1 MQLDTEDRFPSD
13 DGNMFDGQGI
23 LNNLSD
29 NGTSG
34 DDRRGSDDDSDCMGS
49 MDEETG
55 SDTSD
60 TLVNG
65 VVSLLSDDS
74 DDDMSFV
81 RREFGM
87 LQLS

>member
-1 MQLDTEDRFPSD
+1 MRLDTEDRFPSD
-13 DGNMFDGQGI
+13 DGSMLDGQSI
-23 LNNLSD
+23 RNNLSD
-29 NGTSG
+29 NETSG
-34 DDRRGSDDDSDCMGS
+34 DDRRASDDDSDCMGS

-55 SDTSD
+55 SD
-60 TLVNG
+60 
-65 VVSLLSDDS
+65 SLLSDDS